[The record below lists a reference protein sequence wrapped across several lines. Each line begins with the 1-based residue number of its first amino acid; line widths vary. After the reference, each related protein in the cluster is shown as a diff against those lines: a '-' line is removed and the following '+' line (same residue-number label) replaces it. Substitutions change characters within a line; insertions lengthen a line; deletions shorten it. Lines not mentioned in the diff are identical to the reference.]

1 MNNTI
6 EVGCYN
12 VSFCGLNHENDKKYE
27 MVMIE
32 KFEGEKYIDNS
43 KKVFYFLDNKNTIIP
58 KLEAVEQIEKIY
70 NNYFNNSRI
79 KCEHTVKI
87 SLVHTID

>member
-6 EVGCYN
+6 EVSCYN
-12 VSFCGLNHENDKKYE
+12 VSFCGLILENDIKYE

-32 KFEGEKYIDNS
+32 KFEGEKYIDKS

-58 KLEAVEQIEKIY
+58 KLETIEQIEQIY

-79 KCEHTVKI
+79 KCKHTVKI
-87 SLVHTID
+87 SLIHNID